1 MLPKILNKTSI
12 LIVLS
17 QKGDTFV
24 PIMKTKLSVINKK
37 AKFEYEFLQTE
48 VCGIQ
53 LVGSEVKSIRQGK
66 VSISEGYCYFKD
78 GELFVKGMNISDYGF
93 GSFHETVRDR
103 KLLLKRK
110 ELNDLESKLINGLT
124 IVPYRIFLNDK
135 GLIKMEIALSKGKK
149 IHDKRESIKSRDIDR
164 DMKRIQV

>member
-1 MLPKILNKTSI
+1 MIRKIINI
-12 LIVLS
+12 
-17 QKGDTFV
+17 
-24 PIMKTKLSVINKK
+24 INKR
-37 AKFEYEFLQTE
+37 AKFEYEFIQTE

-124 IVPYRIFLNDK
+124 IVPYRVFLNDK

-149 IHDKRESIKSRDIDR
+149 IHDKRESIKSRDLDR
-164 DMKRIQV
+164 ELNKVKKYV

>member
-1 MLPKILNKTSI
+1 MKNSI
-12 LIVLS
+12 NIV
-17 QKGDTFV
+17 
-24 PIMKTKLSVINKK
+24 NKK

-53 LVGSEVKSIRQGK
+53 LVGSEVKAIRQGK
-66 VSISEGYCYFKD
+66 ISISEGYCYFNE

-110 ELNDLESKLINGLT
+110 ELNSLESKLMNGLT
-124 IVPYRIFLNDK
+124 IVPYRVFINEK
-135 GLIKMEIALSKGKK
+135 GLVKMEIALAKGKK
-149 IHDKRESIKSRDIDR
+149 IHDKKNSIKERDIDR
-164 DMKRIQV
+164 DIKREINR

>member
-1 MLPKILNKTSI
+1 MKKSI
-12 LIVLS
+12 NIV
-17 QKGDTFV
+17 
-24 PIMKTKLSVINKK
+24 NKK
-37 AKFEYEFLQTE
+37 VKFEYEFIQME
-48 VCGIQ
+48 IAGIS

-66 VSISEGYCYFKD
+66 VSISEGYCYFNE

-110 ELNDLESKLINGLT
+110 ELNSLESKLMNGLT
-124 IVPYRIFLNDK
+124 IVPYRIFINEK
-135 GLIKMEIALSKGKK
+135 GLIKMEIALAKGKK

-164 DMKRIQV
+164 DMKRNINN

>member
-1 MLPKILNKTSI
+1 VTPFFVYNNFYVIFALMKKSI
-12 LIVLS
+12 NI
-17 QKGDTFV
+17 
-24 PIMKTKLSVINKK
+24 INKK

-110 ELNDLESKLINGLT
+110 ELNGLETKLINGLT
-124 IVPYRIFLNDK
+124 IVPYRVFLNEK
-135 GLIKMEIALSKGKK
+135 GLIKMEIVLAKGKK
-149 IHDKRESIKSRDIDR
+149 IHDKRETIKNRDIDR
-164 DMKRIQV
+164 DMKRVQL

>member
-1 MLPKILNKTSI
+1 MKKTI
-12 LIVLS
+12 NIV
-17 QKGDTFV
+17 
-24 PIMKTKLSVINKK
+24 NKK
-37 AKFEYEFLQTE
+37 SRFEYEFIQTE

-110 ELNDLESKLINGLT
+110 ELNGLETKLINGLT
-124 IVPYRIFLNDK
+124 IVPYRVFLNDK
-135 GLIKMEIALSKGKK
+135 GLIKMEIALAKGKK
-149 IHDKRESIKSRDIDR
+149 IHDKRETIKNRDIDR
-164 DMKRIQV
+164 DMKRI

>member
-1 MLPKILNKTSI
+1 MKKSI
-12 LIVLS
+12 NI
-17 QKGDTFV
+17 
-24 PIMKTKLSVINKK
+24 INKK
-37 AKFEYEFLQTE
+37 ARFEYEFLQTE

-66 VSISEGYCYFKD
+66 VSISEGYCYFNN
-78 GELFVKGMNISDYGF
+78 GELFIKGMNISDYGF

-110 ELNDLESKLINGLT
+110 ELNSLESKLMNGLT
-124 IVPYRIFLNDK
+124 IVPYRVFINEK
-135 GLIKMEIALSKGKK
+135 GLIKMEIALAKGKK

-164 DMKRIQV
+164 DMKRNLK

>member
-1 MLPKILNKTSI
+1 MKKSI
-12 LIVLS
+12 NI
-17 QKGDTFV
+17 
-24 PIMKTKLSVINKK
+24 INKK
-37 AKFEYEFLQTE
+37 ARFEYEFLQTE

-66 VSISEGYCYFKD
+66 VSISEGYCYFNE

-110 ELNDLESKLINGLT
+110 ELNGLESKLINGLT
-124 IVPYRIFLNDK
+124 IIPYRVFLNDK
-135 GLIKMEIALSKGKK
+135 GLIKMEIVLAKGKK
-149 IHDKRESIKSRDIDR
+149 IHDKKNSIKERDIDR
-164 DMKRIQV
+164 DIKREINR